1 VIDRAD
7 VAIVGAGMAG
17 ASLAAEI
24 AGEASVLI
32 LEAESQ
38 PGYHSTGRSA
48 AFWSEIYGGPLIQ
61 PLTTASGDFLAAPQ
75 TDFADEPFLRPRGAV
90 HVADADGRERLDTLA
105 ARFAGSWQEFD
116 AERLRAI
123 LRAVVTRVQ
132 VHCDRVDVTLDR
144 MGFVLG

>member
-1 VIDRAD
+1 MSSPPYDFAL
-7 VAIVGAGMAG
+7 VGAGMAG

-61 PLTTASGDFLAAPQ
+61 PLTTASGDFAPS
-75 TDFADEPFLRPRGAV
+75 E
-90 HVADADGRERLDTLA
+90 
-105 ARFAGSWQEFD
+105 S
-116 AERLRAI
+116 
-123 LRAVVTRVQ
+123 
-132 VHCDRVDVTLDR
+132 VD
-144 MGFVLG
+144 